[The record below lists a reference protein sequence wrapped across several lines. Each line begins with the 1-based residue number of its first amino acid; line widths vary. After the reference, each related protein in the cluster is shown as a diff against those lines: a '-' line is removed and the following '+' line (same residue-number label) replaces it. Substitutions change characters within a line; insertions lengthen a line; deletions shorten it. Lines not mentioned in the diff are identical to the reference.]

1 MTCKDCIH
9 YEACKDI
16 FLQMGRIE
24 EAAYMDDEG
33 SHGAESECQCFKDKS
48 RFVELPC
55 KVGDTVYWVRE
66 KCSVP
71 HPVCPHNGGIGV
83 TRCKL
88 NDEKKC
94 LAHIREIEFGFGSL
108 PNIGKTVFLS
118 REEAEKK
125 LEEMKNEPNQT

>member
-16 FLQMGRIE
+16 FLQIGEIE

-55 KVGDTVYWVRE
+55 KVGDTVYVPW
-66 KCSVP
+66 KYAFTNGIASVQVEDIKIYDSKN
-71 HPVCPHNGGIGV
+71 HFMFLIDMQSNSEVFNQSFGGWKTDKSIG
-83 TRCKL
+83 
-88 NDEKKC
+88 N
-94 LAHIREIEFGFGSL
+94 
-108 PNIGKTVFLS
+108 TVFLT

-125 LEEMKNEPNQT
+125 LEEMKK